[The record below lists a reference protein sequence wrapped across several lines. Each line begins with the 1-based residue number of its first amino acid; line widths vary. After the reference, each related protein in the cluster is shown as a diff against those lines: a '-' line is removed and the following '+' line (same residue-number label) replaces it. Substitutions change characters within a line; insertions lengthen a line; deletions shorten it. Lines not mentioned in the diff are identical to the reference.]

1 MMMKDKRTLVRGMFD
16 AIAAR
21 YDLLNRLLSFGQD
34 RVWRVFAAAKCEL
47 KSGGLVLDLATGTA
61 EMARDIIRK
70 NGPCRVVG
78 LDFSPEMLAQARK
91 KLTRYPDEPIHLV
104 LGDALELPFPD
115 NTFDCVTIG
124 YALRN
129 VTSLDLLFQE
139 MARVVKPG
147 GRVVSLE
154 LTRPSSVVVRGA
166 YYFHLLRLAPYLGGL
181 ISGNRAAY
189 TYLPDSIL
197 EFPPPEAVAEM
208 IKSAGLPRVET
219 HRLFFGAATVHV
231 ATK

>member
-1 MMMKDKRTLVRGMFD
+1 MYELVR
-16 AIAAR
+16 R
-21 YDLLNRLLSFGQD
+21 
-34 RVWRVFAAAKCEL
+34 EL
-47 KSGGLVLDLATGTA
+47 GH
-61 EMARDIIRK
+61 RW
-70 NGPCRVVG
+70 
-78 LDFSPEMLAQARK
+78 
-91 KLTRYPDEPIHLV
+91 KL
-104 LGDALELPFPD
+104 
-115 NTFDCVTIG
+115 
-124 YALRN
+124 LRN

-147 GRVVSLE
+147 GRVISLE
-154 LTRPSSVVVRGA
+154 LTRPSSAVVRRA
-166 YYFHLLRLAPYLGGL
+166 YYLHLFRLAPYLGGL
-181 ISGNRAAY
+181 ISGSRAAY

>member
-1 MMMKDKRTLVRGMFD
+1 MEDKRTSVCGMFA

-34 RVWRVFAAAKCEL
+34 RVWRAFAAAKCDL

-70 NGPCRVVG
+70 NESSRVVG
-78 LDFSPEMLAQARK
+78 LDFSPEMLVYARK
-91 KLTRYPDEPIHLV
+91 KLARYPDEPIQLV
-104 LGDALELPFPD
+104 LGDALKLPFPD

-147 GRVVSLE
+147 GRVISLE
-154 LTRPSSVVVRGA
+154 LTRPSSAVVRRA
-166 YYFHLLRLAPYLGGL
+166 YYLHLFRLAPYLGGL
-181 ISGNRAAY
+181 ISGSRAAY

-231 ATK
+231 ATKEG